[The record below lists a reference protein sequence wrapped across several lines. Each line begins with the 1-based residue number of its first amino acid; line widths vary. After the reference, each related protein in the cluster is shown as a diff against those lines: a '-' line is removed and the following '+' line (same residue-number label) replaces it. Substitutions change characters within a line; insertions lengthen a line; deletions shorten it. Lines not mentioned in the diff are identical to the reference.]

1 MENNS
6 NEIWRDVVGYED
18 THQVSNLG
26 RVRVKERVINTST
39 GKRKYKSKLLNI
51 QTSVGGYKFVI
62 LIVNNNRK
70 TAYIHRLIAEA
81 FIPNPDNLPCV
92 NHKDEDKSNNI
103 VDNLEWCTVEY
114 NNTYG
119 TRLERVSKTRSKPII
134 QYSLDDKFI
143 RIWDSTK
150 EAAKFI
156 GCCRENINRC
166 LIGAT
171 KTAFGFKWKYNDGIQ
186 IKRNINK

>member
-1 MENNS
+1 MEYNS
-6 NEIWRDVVGYED
+6 NEIWRDIVGYED

-39 GKRKYKSKLLNI
+39 GKRKYKSKLLSI
-51 QTSVGGYKFVI
+51 QTSVEGYKFVI

-92 NHKDEDKSNNI
+92 NHRDEDKSNNSI
-103 VDNLEWCTVEY
+103 ENLEWCTVAY

-119 TRLERVSKTRSKPII
+119 TRLERVSKTRSKSII
-134 QYSLDDKFI
+134 QYSLDGTFI
-143 RIWDSTK
+143 RIWDSTR

-166 LIGAT
+166 LIGVT
-171 KTAFGFKWKYNDGIQ
+171 NTAYGFKWKYNDGIQ

>member
-1 MENNS
+1 MVNNS

-39 GKRKYKSKLLNI
+39 GKRKYKSKLLSI
-51 QTSVGGYKFVI
+51 QTSKGYKFVI
-62 LIVNNNRK
+62 LVVKNNRK
-70 TAYIHRLIAEA
+70 TAYIHRLVAEA
-81 FIPNPDNLPCV
+81 FIPNPENLPCV
-92 NHKDEDKSNNI
+92 NHKDEDKLNNS
-103 VDNLEWCTVEY
+103 VDNLEWCTVAY

-134 QYSLDDKFI
+134 QLSLDGEFI
-143 RIWDSTK
+143 REWNSTK

-166 LIGAT
+166 LVGVT
-171 KTAFGFKWKYNDGIQ
+171 KTAFGYKWKYNDGIQ

>member
-1 MENNS
+1 MDSNS

-39 GKRKYKSKLLNI
+39 GKRKYKS
-51 QTSVGGYKFVI
+51 
-62 LIVNNNRK
+62 
-70 TAYIHRLIAEA
+70 
-81 FIPNPDNLPCV
+81 
-92 NHKDEDKSNNI
+92 NNI
-103 VDNLEWCTVEY
+103 VDNLEWCTVAY

-166 LIGAT
+166 LVGVT
-171 KTAFGFKWKYNDGIQ
+171 KTAYGYKWKYNGGIQ
-186 IKRNINK
+186 IKRNINN

>member
-1 MENNS
+1 MDSNS

-39 GKRKYKSKLLNI
+39 GKRKYKSKLLRI
-51 QTSVGGYKFVI
+51 QTSRGYKFVT
-62 LIVNNNRK
+62 LVVKNNRK
-70 TAYIHRLIAEA
+70 TAYIHRLVAEA
-81 FIPNPDNLPCV
+81 FIPNPENLPEV
-92 NHKDEDKSNNI
+92 NHKDENKLNNC
-103 VDNLEWCTVEY
+103 VDNLEWCTVAY

-166 LIGAT
+166 LVGAT

>member
-103 VDNLEWCTVEY
+103 VDNLEWCTVAY

-119 TRLERVSKTRSKPII
+119 TRLEKVSKTSSKAII

-143 RIWDSTK
+143 RIWDSAH
-150 EAAKFI
+150 EVARVLGYNQGNI
-156 GCCRENINRC
+156 CNCCNNK
-166 LIGAT
+166 L
-171 KTAFGFKWKYNDGIQ
+171 KTAHKFKWRYVEDY
-186 IKRNINK
+186 

>member
-1 MENNS
+1 MDSNS

-39 GKRKYKSKLLNI
+39 GKRKYKSKLLSV
-51 QTSVGGYKFVI
+51 QTSGGYKFVI
-62 LIVNNNRK
+62 LVVNNNRK

-92 NHKDEDKSNNI
+92 NHKDEDKNNNS
-103 VDNLEWCTVEY
+103 VDNLEWCTVAY

-150 EAAKFI
+150 EAAEFI

-166 LIGAT
+166 LVGAT
-171 KTAFGFKWKYNDGIQ
+171 KTAYGFKWRYVEDY
-186 IKRNINK
+186 

>member
-1 MENNS
+1 MEYNS
-6 NEIWRDVVGYED
+6 NEIWRDIVGYED

-39 GKRKYKSKLLNI
+39 GKRKYKSKLLSI

-70 TAYIHRLIAEA
+70 TAYIHRLVAEA
-81 FIPNPDNLPCV
+81 FIPNPENLPEV
-92 NHKDEDKSNNI
+92 NHKDEDKSNNSI
-103 VDNLEWCTVEY
+103 ENLEWCTVAY

-119 TRLERVSKTRSKPII
+119 TRLERVSKTRSKSII
-134 QYSLDDKFI
+134 QYSLDGTFI
-143 RIWDSTK
+143 RIWDSTR

-166 LIGAT
+166 LIGVT
-171 KTAFGFKWKYNDGIQ
+171 NTAYGFKWKYNDGVQ
-186 IKRNINK
+186 IKRNINN

>member
-1 MENNS
+1 MEYNS

-39 GKRKYKSKLLNI
+39 GKRKYKSKLLSI
-51 QTSVGGYKFVI
+51 QTSVEGYKFVI

-92 NHKDEDKSNNI
+92 NHKDEDKSNNSI
-103 VDNLEWCTVEY
+103 ENLEWCTVAY

-119 TRLERVSKTRSKPII
+119 TRLERVSKTRSKAII

-143 RIWDSTK
+143 RIWDSTR

-166 LIGAT
+166 LVGDT
-171 KTAFGFKWKYNDGIQ
+171 KTAFGFKWRYA
-186 IKRNINK
+186 